1 MKEIFEAVSARIKA
15 PYFGYAVLAFLA
27 LNWRAI
33 FLMIVTQATP
43 AARLEAFDKATD
55 PARLYLYPL
64 LVGAAVT
71 VVTPW
76 VRYIFSRISKKPYS
90 LLDGINLEAEHTNNL
105 KKTELERSR
114 AAFFAA
120 KEQAL
125 IDQAKR
131 DAEVRTIG
139 DEQVK
144 KEVVERIETL
154 RQERNAAHSI
164 DTPSTPTLSKEEREL
179 LLRAAMDPKGQIM
192 RMRDSHGPIIAAA
205 DTAFGRGSKHAY
217 LEYDEALKS
226 LISKRLVRAVSG
238 ESVFELTLSGWR
250 TAKAENPNLS

>member
-1 MKEIFEAVSARIKA
+1 MKEIFEAVSTRIKA

-33 FLMIVTQATP
+33 FLLIVTDAPP
-43 AARLEAFDKATD
+43 AFRLEAFDKATS

-64 LVGAAVT
+64 LAGAVVT

-76 VRYIFSRISKKPYS
+76 VRYIFSRISKRPYS
-90 LLDGINLEAEHTNNL
+90 LLDGINLEAEHASTL

-120 KEQAL
+120 KEQEL

-139 DEQVK
+139 DEQVQ
-144 KEVVERIETL
+144 KEVADRIENL
-154 RQERNAAHSI
+154 RQERNAIHSV
-164 DTPSTPTLSKEEREL
+164 DKPSTLVLSKEERAL
-179 LLRAAMDPKGQIM
+179 LLGAAADPKGQIV
-192 RMRDSHGPIIAAA
+192 RMHDGNGHVFVAAER
-205 DTAFGRGSKHAY
+205 AFGSGSKHAY
-217 LEYDEALKS
+217 LEYQEALKS
-226 LISKRLVRAVSG
+226 LISKRLVRAINGDAIS
-238 ESVFELTLSGWR
+238 ELTLSGWR
-250 TAKAENPNLS
+250 TAKAENPSLP

>member
-33 FLMIVTQATP
+33 FLLIVTQATP

-76 VRYIFSRISKKPYS
+76 VRYIFIRISKKPYS

-192 RMRDSHGPIIAAA
+192 RMRDSHGPIIAVA

-226 LISKRLVRAVSG
+226 LISKRLVRAVTG
-238 ESVFELTLSGWR
+238 DAVFELTLSGWR